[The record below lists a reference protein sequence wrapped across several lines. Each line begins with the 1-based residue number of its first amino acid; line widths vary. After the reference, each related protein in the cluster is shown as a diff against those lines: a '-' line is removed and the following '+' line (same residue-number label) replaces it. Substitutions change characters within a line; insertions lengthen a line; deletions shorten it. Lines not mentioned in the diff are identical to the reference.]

1 MKLAG
6 LWYVAALGAGAWIAY
21 KVAKAAPA
29 TIGAAVTAAGDA
41 VRDAAQA
48 VNPLNPDNVFKR
60 GADAVVQSVSG
71 EPAATLGGKVFEL
84 FNPKANQ
91 AAADLVAPTMP
102 KAAAGAPWAQWSSM
116 VPEPV
121 SDVPLGGPTPAGM
134 ASQWY
139 SMVPEPVP
147 SEMLG
152 AAFGTSAG
160 RRYAR

>member
-1 MKLAG
+1 MRLAG
-6 LWYVAALGAGAWIAY
+6 LWYAAALGAGAWIAY
-21 KVAKAAPA
+21 RVAKAAPA

-48 VNPLNPDNVFKR
+48 VNPLNPGNVFAR
-60 GADAVVQSVSG
+60 AADAVVQRATG

-102 KAAAGAPWAQWSSM
+102 RAPVSEWYM
-116 VPEPV
+116 RVPEPV
-121 SDVPLGGPTPAGM
+121 SDVPLGGPTVAGLA
-134 ASQWY
+134 ASWY

-147 SEMLG
+147 DDRLG
-152 AAFGTSAG
+152 AAFGTPSG